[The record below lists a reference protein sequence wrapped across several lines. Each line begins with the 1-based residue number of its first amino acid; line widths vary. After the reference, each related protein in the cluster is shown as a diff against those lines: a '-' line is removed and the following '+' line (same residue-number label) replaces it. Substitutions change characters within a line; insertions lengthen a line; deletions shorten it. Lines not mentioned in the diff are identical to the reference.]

1 MKTQTIY
8 LTTLLLLSTSPVVL
22 GDMAAPSTT
31 DAIELRYGD
40 PGDKAKLSVF
50 NDISTGNHKS
60 MANFSF
66 LMDFEL
72 SEAAGAF
79 AIDIDRVKGSYT
91 AHDMTQRLPVSGLKG
106 QSFFLDKTDD
116 DRTLQRTDSD
126 SKLQINLGEMIG
138 INYSIGLA
146 MTDILPV
153 LPEQP
158 VTLGSTWKSARDTRS
173 LEGWAWVEGRL
184 SSEHAVTAVDQLD
197 GHTIV
202 SITSTASAQL
212 SDVVG
217 GIDYSGDGELKR
229 TSHWRFDATEGRLL
243 SVSMVQETSGLNTLP
258 QGTFDVHQ
266 QTKVEFSTMKN

>member
-8 LTTLLLLSTSPVVL
+8 LTTLLLVSTSPAVL

-31 DAIELRYGD
+31 DAIELRYGN
-40 PGDKAKLSVF
+40 PGDNAKLSVF
-50 NDISTGNHKS
+50 NDISTDSHKS
-60 MANFSF
+60 MANFNF

-72 SEAAGAF
+72 SEAPRAV
-79 AIDIDRVKGSYT
+79 AIGIDKVKGSYT

-106 QSFFLDKTDD
+106 QSFFLEKADD
-116 DRTLQRTDSD
+116 DRVLLRTDSD

-138 INYSIGLA
+138 VKYSIGLA
-146 MTDILPV
+146 LADILPF

-158 VTLGSTWKSARDTRS
+158 VTLGSTWESTRDTRS

-184 SSEHAVTAVDQLD
+184 SSEHVVTAVDELD

-202 SITSTASAQL
+202 SITSIAYAQL

-217 GIDYSGDGELKR
+217 GVDYSGDGELKR

-258 QGTFDVHQ
+258 QGTFDVRQ
-266 QTKVEFSTMKN
+266 QTKVEFSTTKL